1 MPKISYCGKSAEEKF
16 IPLNGLSKELKRI
29 KASKR
34 FRAVL
39 LEHPATTIKETHW
52 GSFPTF
58 TVSPRQSRNTLGSYY
73 RGQSKIVLY
82 PTTKI
87 VNGKTVVG
95 FLQSTIIHELAHH
108 TAFKRKAGT
117 NWFDKAHG
125 AGFNTAY
132 LELTKAIA
140 GVQAYKQLKTEMAEL
155 NLKMVNAGGK
165 RVKVRA
171 VKVAPSKVLAVA

>member
-1 MPKISYCGKSAEEKF
+1 MPAIYYCGKSAEDKF
-16 IPLNGLSKELKRI
+16 IPLQGLTAELKRI
-29 KASKR
+29 KSSKR

-52 GSFPTF
+52 GAFPSFK
-58 TVSPRQSRNTLGSYY
+58 VSPKQSRRTLGSYW
-73 RGQSKIVLY
+73 RGQNEIVLY

-87 VNGKTVVG
+87 VNGKTVIG
-95 FLQSTIIHELAHH
+95 FHQSTIIHELAHH
-108 TAFKRKAGT
+108 VAYKRKAGT
-117 NWFDKAHG
+117 PWFDKAHG

-140 GVQAYKQLKTEMAEL
+140 GVQAYKKLKTEMAGYQ
-155 NLKMVNAGGK
+155 LKVVNAGGK